1 MGVVAA
7 RSAGKVDKLST
18 RRIDETLYIGN
29 VSGLVNNQIIN
40 LHPITR
46 MEKNPAQLMATVMA
60 DPIGSMVGKWVEKKS
75 GISGVQTWAKLEGIT
90 SSIS

>member
-29 VSGLVNNQIIN
+29 VSGLARNQIID
-40 LHPITR
+40 R
-46 MEKNPAQLMATVMA
+46 
-60 DPIGSMVGKWVEKKS
+60 KS
-75 GISGVQTWAKLEGIT
+75 VV
-90 SSIS
+90 

>member
-60 DPIGSMVGKWVEKKS
+60 DPIGSMVGNGLKRNLASAES
-75 GISGVQTWAKLEGIT
+75 KLGQ
-90 SSIS
+90 SWKASPLQ